1 MKKGL
6 LLGLLVVYTIS
17 WATLDLYAQNKVA
30 ELRITASLEARPL
43 SDVFHYLEQN
53 YPLRVYYQVDHLPT
67 TTVTFNVRDVRLE
80 EALTQMLHPT
90 PLGFFF
96 YRDHAVIIAPKAFIQ
111 EVYSADYYQALERGL
126 SATPERNTTQQLI
139 SIGDIR
145 QLKASGKAK
154 VSGQVLQG
162 KEKTPVIGATVRV
175 LKLDTGT
182 ATDENGRFE
191 LELPVGKHQLLLQ
204 YIGNVDLTQEIQ
216 VFGDGDLSLTMESAT
231 VNLDE
236 VVVGAQAVDANVE
249 NVQIGVT
256 QLDVKNINKLP
267 AFLGEADV
275 IKSLLLSP
283 GVSSI
288 GEGATGFNVRGGEV
302 DQNLVLQDD
311 GILFNTSHAL
321 GFFSS
326 FHSDIISRVTLYKS
340 IIPAQYGGRLA
351 SVLDVEMRDGNF
363 ERFRIKGGVGPVSS
377 RIAIEGPVIPKKS
390 SVIAGFRSSYSD
402 WILQT
407 VRNPEVRNSSAFFY
421 DANFRYTHRLN
432 EKNTLILA
440 GYASKDEFSYNQD
453 FGFDYQTLMGQAV
466 YKKIFSSKL
475 FSKLSATLSNYE
487 STQFD
492 FSGLDAA
499 QLDNNIRYFNLK
511 EHLTFTPR
519 EGLQLDAGISSILY
533 QTQPGIRRPGGE
545 NSQIVDKTLETEQG
559 LESAAFANA
568 EWSLTSALQIS
579 GGLRFGLYHFLG
591 PKTIFTYENPAVPNI
606 LEVTDTTL
614 FGQGKNIA
622 TYSSIEP
629 RLSARY
635 RFSKDVSVKLGY
647 SRTAQFINQIFNSA
661 SPTPTSQYQ
670 LSTRYIEPTR
680 SHNVSI
686 GYFQNFKDN
695 LWESSIEVYARAID
709 ALFDF
714 KDFADL
720 NVNEHLETELLKG
733 TGRAYGMELSLKKT
747 QGLLHGVLSYTLSR
761 TERRIE
767 GINTGR
773 WYPSNFDKPHDLTVV
788 LNYQYNQRHTLTL
801 NFTYGTGRPTTAPE
815 GSYRTPA
822 GVPIPIYSDRN
833 ALRIPDYH
841 RMDLAYTIGKDHKKT
856 NKFKTSWTISLYNV
870 YARKNAFSVYF
881 TQTPFT
887 AAQANRLA
895 ILGSVFPSV
904 TFNFETL

>member
-1 MKKGL
+1 
-6 LLGLLVVYTIS
+6 
-17 WATLDLYAQNKVA
+17 
-30 ELRITASLEARPL
+30 
-43 SDVFHYLEQN
+43 
-53 YPLRVYYQVDHLPT
+53 
-67 TTVTFNVRDVRLE
+67 
-80 EALTQMLHPT
+80 
-90 PLGFFF
+90 
-96 YRDHAVIIAPKAFIQ
+96 
-111 EVYSADYYQALERGL
+111 
-126 SATPERNTTQQLI
+126 
-139 SIGDIR
+139 
-145 QLKASGKAK
+145 
-154 VSGQVLQG
+154 
-162 KEKTPVIGATVRV
+162 
-175 LKLDTGT
+175 
-182 ATDENGRFE
+182 
-191 LELPVGKHQLLLQ
+191 
-204 YIGNVDLTQEIQ
+204 
-216 VFGDGDLSLTMESAT
+216 
-231 VNLDE
+231 
-236 VVVGAQAVDANVE
+236 
-249 NVQIGVT
+249 
-256 QLDVKNINKLP
+256 
-267 AFLGEADV
+267 
-275 IKSLLLSP
+275 
-283 GVSSI
+283 
-288 GEGATGFNVRGGEV
+288 
-302 DQNLVLQDD
+302 
-311 GILFNTSHAL
+311 
-321 GFFSS
+321 
-326 FHSDIISRVTLYKS
+326 
-340 IIPAQYGGRLA
+340 
-351 SVLDVEMRDGNF
+351 
-363 ERFRIKGGVGPVSS
+363 
-377 RIAIEGPVIPKKS
+377 
-390 SVIAGFRSSYSD
+390 
-402 WILQT
+402 
-407 VRNPEVRNSSAFFY
+407 
-421 DANFRYTHRLN
+421 LN